1 MCPMIYYDVGKAR
14 REELLREAEKERL
27 IEIAR
32 IGQPTLGERIQAK
45 LGQML
50 KKTGN
55 QFHISLARRTLKH

>member
-1 MCPMIYYDVGKAR
+1 MCPMIYYDIVKAR

-32 IGQPTLGERIQAK
+32 VGQPTLGKRIQAK

-50 KKTGN
+50 KKTGT
-55 QFHISLARRTLKH
+55 QFHIPPARGTLKH